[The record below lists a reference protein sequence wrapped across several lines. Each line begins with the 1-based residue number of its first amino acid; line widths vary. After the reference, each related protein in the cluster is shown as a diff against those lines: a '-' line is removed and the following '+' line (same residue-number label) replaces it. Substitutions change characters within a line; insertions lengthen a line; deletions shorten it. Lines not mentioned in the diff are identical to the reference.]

1 MRSLRHGAKL
11 PLYSDKVNLQIN
23 GIYEKLVKTFTN
35 LTPTTDE
42 IDRTSTADEVDR
54 ALEAM
59 ELIAPLS
66 ERDAAQKSYNLFRV
80 VMKAPI
86 SATYTQQKKW
96 EAARLTMH
104 GAYKSDEFLPP
115 VKDPQDI
122 LDFLTHH
129 FDLTA
134 KDSQY
139 QDAPIQN
146 ALRALG
152 HASSPAA
159 VKSLK
164 GFDPTQ
170 PRFFADGIRYA
181 YRNDKQPQL
190 RKAAFFFL
198 PLISDKWFDT
208 PHQIMKPDEMKSF
221 CADWAST
228 MDSIEDTDDV
238 KRAGLTVLFGMINS
252 PHWRPHIVEEKWK
265 LLESF
270 ALVTDDS
277 QALRKCIGNLE
288 LIDTIKGMGNAENM
302 TRWLKIL
309 WLRYGELIKP
319 VKDRLEATTKE
330 FAQSRRRTDVD
341 ECMLAL
347 KEESKKADWALSHD
361 PNATALKERVG
372 KLQQAHTHLAALAR
386 G

>member
-1 MRSLRHGAKL
+1 MK
-11 PLYSDKVNLQIN
+11 
-23 GIYEKLVKTFTN
+23 
-35 LTPTTDE
+35 
-42 IDRTSTADEVDR
+42 
-54 ALEAM
+54 
-59 ELIAPLS
+59 LIAPLS
-66 ERDAAQKSYNLFRV
+66 DRNAAQKSYDLFHI
-80 VMKAPI
+80 VMHTPT
-86 SATYTQQKKW
+86 STTYTQENKW

-115 VKDPQDI
+115 VEDPQDI
-122 LDFLTHH
+122 LAFLTHH
-129 FDLTA
+129 FDLTDGGR
-134 KDSQY
+134 KY
-139 QDAPIQN
+139 QDESIQDTLC
-146 ALRALG
+146 ALAY
-152 HASSPAA
+152 ASSPAA
-159 VKSLK
+159 IESLE
-164 GFDPTQ
+164 
-170 PRFFADGIRYA
+170 RFNPKQSPKFVPGICYA
-181 YRNDKQPQL
+181 YENNKPFQL

-198 PLISDKWFDT
+198 PFISDKWFDT
-208 PHQIMKPDEMKSF
+208 PEPIMGPDEMKRF

-228 MDSIEDTDDV
+228 MDEIGNTDDV
-238 KRAGLTVLFGMINS
+238 KKAGLTVLFGMINS

-347 KEESKKADWALSHD
+347 KEELKKADWALSHD